1 MNERVVE
8 VPWMLSRLGCPGALL
23 DIGSADAPY
32 HAELI
37 AGGAGR
43 IVAADTRVFEAP
55 EPIEMAIVNA
65 AQMPE
70 WWTETFD
77 VVTCI
82 STLDHVGLAAYGN
95 LAEENALERV
105 IAEIRRV
112 MKPQGRL
119 LATFPVG
126 RAQITT
132 HPGGGQRV
140 FGLDEV
146 ERYFEGWTRRSVTAY
161 RLLNDVYQPAPIE
174 ECRDAEYLGDRA
186 EAVACLELSGM
197 MLGESMRIRYV
208 GSSTVREFGAYRF
221 RHGDI
226 CDVDDVTMVQEML
239 TQPGVDFVVADDD
252 PLALLVGADRA
263 AELALDGILTPA
275 AYEGRDFREE
285 VGHRTETG

>member
-8 VPWMLSRLGCPGALL
+8 VPWMLSRLGRPGALL
-23 DIGSADAPY
+23 DVGSAGAPY

-37 AGGAGR
+37 VNWPGR

-55 EPIEMAIVNA
+55 APIEVEIVNA
-65 AQMPE
+65 AQMPA
-70 WWTETFD
+70 WWTALFD

-95 LAEENALERV
+95 LADKNALERV
-105 IAEIRRV
+105 ISEIRRV
-112 MKPQGRL
+112 LKPQGRFL
-119 LATFPVG
+119 VTFPVG

-146 ERYFEGWTRRSVTAY
+146 EWYFAGWTRRSITAY
-161 RLLNDVYQPAPIE
+161 RRLNDVYQPAPIE
-174 ECRDAEYLGDRA
+174 DCRDAEYLGDRA
-186 EAVACLELSGM
+186 EAVACLELSKEM
-197 MLGESMRIRYV
+197 RNSMRIRYV

-226 CDVDDVTMVQEML
+226 QEVDDVTMVQEML

-252 PLALLVGADRA
+252 ALALLVGADRA
-263 AELALDGILTPA
+263 AELALDGMLTPA

-285 VGHRTETG
+285 VGHRTEMG